1 MSSNKRV
8 SLRVGILLIFFSAG
22 AVRSDT
28 EAPADPVREMLLAH
42 FQTVQGSY
50 RRMIESLPIPPDL
63 GLSRNELGTAL
74 DSLQDALSHWKI
86 EFRASYAAF
95 AVQTATRL
103 LVVNPQSMP
112 SILEDD
118 DDVLLH
124 ESVHLSS
131 SQIQRELYGLHSE
144 LVFFEW
150 LEDHLDEEKASRA
163 ETALNRTLSPDDVLR
178 LRLWSSALRTDPAPL
193 KAAEQAFRTG
203 WICETQAYY
212 VQMLAF
218 DHQLKQRGAASLN
231 RTADMLRKTLAS
243 ETGFQRNSPSAGN
256 SPVLVDEDDMALTLF
271 RSFTPHR
278 VSEGFQEAVLS
289 CVLLDAHKGLLFQTL
304 AEASGWSIQKAG
316 KDPTYRRELFGW
328 ARRKILRW
336 NSIKTDPTALN
347 DAERNELR
355 QNGLLA
361 VDP

>member
-1 MSSNKRV
+1 M
-8 SLRVGILLIFFSAG
+8 
-22 AVRSDT
+22 
-28 EAPADPVREMLLAH
+28 
-42 FQTVQGSY
+42 
-50 RRMIESLPIPPDL
+50 
-63 GLSRNELGTAL
+63 
-74 DSLQDALSHWKI
+74 SHWKI
-86 EFRASYAAF
+86 EFRSSYAAF
-95 AVQTATRL
+95 AVQTAAHL

-112 SILEDD
+112 SILEED

-131 SQIQRELYGLHSE
+131 SQVQRQLYGLHSE

-163 ETALNRTLSPDDVLR
+163 EASLNRTLNPDDVLR

-193 KAAEQAFRTG
+193 QAAEQAFRAG

-218 DHQLKQRGAASLN
+218 DRQLKQRGAASLN

-243 ETGFQRNSPSAGN
+243 ETGFQHNSPSADSSLG
-256 SPVLVDEDDMALTLF
+256 LVGEDDMALTLF
-271 RSFTPHR
+271 QSFNPCR

-304 AEASGWSIQKAG
+304 AEASGWSMPKARE
-316 KDPTYRRELFGW
+316 DPAYRRQLFRW